1 MRTER
6 VTEDMIADS
15 RKLAGLDP
23 AVGVPELARCLM
35 RFGWQVRRER
45 PTQSL
50 PYFEEA
56 ADLWRVLAADGAAA
70 HLASASRAFASL
82 AQLYSGVHADERALA
97 ARHQAAAYAR
107 QASPQPKDLDTKVLM
122 DLASGL
128 AEAGQFAQ
136 AVTVQR
142 EVVDSYRAAG
152 PRNGPDQP
160 TSVMWAL
167 LDLAIYL
174 DLAGETD
181 ASLEIE
187 RAALAQQRH
196 EAEADPAWLPILAIW
211 TAGSSVWFAETGH
224 PTTAHE
230 LLRESVAACEQLP
243 SAGGGGNYQFR
254 RAVQGAL
261 FARSGTRDERPRA
274 GRPTPVGVEAHARL
288 QPVAGLSL
296 HHWSFSLR
304 EAYQAGL
311 LDIDGAIAA
320 YADRL
325 PHDTDRLAE
334 LGTLIRRRA
343 IRASVLFDLP
353 QQVHDEMTLTL
364 ARSVDLERELHRTA
378 PGPETTRRLVR
389 ALTDQAMG
397 HLATGDY
404 ATATDDLREA
414 LALQGQRLT
423 C

>member
-1 MRTER
+1 MRTEL
-6 VTEDMIADS
+6 VTEDMIAGY
-15 RKLAGLDP
+15 RELARLDP
-23 AVGVPELARCLM
+23 AVGVPELAHGLN
-35 RFGWQVRRER
+35 RFGWQVRHEQ

-82 AQLYSGVHADERALA
+82 AQLYSYVHDDERALA

-107 QASPQPKDLDTKVLM
+107 RASPQPADVDTRVLM
-122 DLASGL
+122 ALASGL

-136 AVTVQR
+136 AATVQR
-142 EVVDSYRAAG
+142 EVVDSHRTAG
-152 PRNGPDQP
+152 PQNGPDQS
-160 TSVMWAL
+160 TMTMWAL

-181 ASLEIE
+181 ASLDIE
-187 RAALAQQRH
+187 RAILAQQRH
-196 EAEADPAWLPILAIW
+196 EAEADPTWLPILAIW
-211 TAGSSVWFAETGH
+211 TAGSSVWFAENGH
-224 PTTAHE
+224 PKAAHG

-243 SAGGGGNYQFR
+243 SAGSDANYQFR

-274 GRPTPVGVEAHARL
+274 CRPTPVGVAAHARL

-296 HHWSFSLR
+296 HRWAFSLR
-304 EAYQAGL
+304 ETYRAGL
-311 LDIDGAIAA
+311 LDIDEAIAA
-320 YADRL
+320 HADRL
-325 PHDTDRLAE
+325 PPDTDRLAE
-334 LGTLIRRRA
+334 LGTLTRRRA

-353 QQVHDEMTLTL
+353 RHVHDEMTLTL
-364 ARSVDLERELHRTA
+364 ARSVELERELHRTA
-378 PGPETTRRLVR
+378 PGPESSRRLVR

-414 LALQGQRLT
+414 LAVHAT
-423 C
+423 ADSA